1 MDRGATFQT
10 AHSPGGLM
18 LAAASLHRFLHEVA
32 CASLCHGDSVLRA
45 SVPRE
50 TVEIASSLRLGLK
63 TDPSLLPYSV
73 VQATP
78 ELWEPRF

>member
-1 MDRGATFQT
+1 
-10 AHSPGGLM
+10 M
-18 LAAASLHRFLHEVA
+18 LASSSLHRCHHEVA

-50 TVEIASSLRLGLK
+50 TVEIASFLRLGLK

-73 VQATP
+73 VQATT
-78 ELWEPRF
+78 ELWEPRV